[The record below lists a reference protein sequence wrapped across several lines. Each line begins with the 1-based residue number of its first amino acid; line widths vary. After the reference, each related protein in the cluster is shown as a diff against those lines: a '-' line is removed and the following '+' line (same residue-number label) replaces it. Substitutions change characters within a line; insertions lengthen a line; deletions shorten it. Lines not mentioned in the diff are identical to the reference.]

1 MRGAEHRR
9 RQPSRQGWARR
20 TILWRGSW
28 WWAFDDRFSA
38 GPPGRPLIPPRS
50 RALDRTV
57 KGMCPPPA
65 LFTTV
70 HTTRQKSFKTAVMP
84 MARFVLLI
92 CEVGMGLALFDEL
105 ERFFS
110 RPHWHLSVKLQAPKK
125 STDGSYF
132 FSPLQAFPEPL
143 PCLFESHAS
152 HSQHGFQDN
161 QSTN

>member
-1 MRGAEHRR
+1 
-9 RQPSRQGWARR
+9 
-20 TILWRGSW
+20 
-28 WWAFDDRFSA
+28 
-38 GPPGRPLIPPRS
+38 
-50 RALDRTV
+50 
-57 KGMCPPPA
+57 MCPPPA
-65 LFTTV
+65 RFTTV

-92 CEVGMGLALFDEL
+92 CEVVGMGLALFDEL

-132 FSPLQAFPEPL
+132 FSPLQAFERCEEKLHAFLEPL